1 MQTTIVIR
9 VTRQCKSGPN
19 VLSMASYILVGVQAY
34 STGRNRFLVLKSLP
48 CGYFQLSSLK
58 TSNHIPAFTKLE
70 ETGKCIL
77 PYQVKERKQR
87 SKFVSH
93 HTQESTKFEIL
104 QELEPPVI
112 ERRTLFPSRMAKEGR
127 VLGCSSLSKAYSSL
141 TNHDFNGQIIMLQP
155 ASSLVF
161 HSHFHSVTD
170 NLISKVWVSV

>member
-1 MQTTIVIR
+1 MLHQSLILMILVLTRKRILWSSFKVLESSLQAPGEIRDQQVYLTMNMQTTIVIH

-19 VLSMASYILVGVQAY
+19 ILSIASYILVGVQAY

-48 CGYFQLSSLK
+48 CGYFPLSSLK

-87 SKFVSH
+87 SKLVSH

-112 ERRTLFPSRMAKEGR
+112 E
-127 VLGCSSLSKAYSSL
+127 
-141 TNHDFNGQIIMLQP
+141 
-155 ASSLVF
+155 
-161 HSHFHSVTD
+161 
-170 NLISKVWVSV
+170 